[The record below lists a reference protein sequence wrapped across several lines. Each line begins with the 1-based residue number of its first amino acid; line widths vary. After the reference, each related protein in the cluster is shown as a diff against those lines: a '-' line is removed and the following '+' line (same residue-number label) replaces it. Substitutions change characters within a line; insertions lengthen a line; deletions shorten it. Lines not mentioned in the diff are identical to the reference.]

1 MTTSITYDNQWYH
14 LWQPAALP
22 RRNFK
27 NPLMGCDC
35 PQLYQN
41 LPKPWFPPFNHYCS
55 SIYPHIQHNQWLICF
70 LHPFVSFP
78 SSPSLSIFHFSP
90 LVFPVENRYLPNQT
104 NCSMK
109 IRIACGTQWTA
120 PHFDCPW
127 SWASPFNVRW
137 VAVDQHCLLP
147 LDFICV
153 YGSDPCQLS
162 PPL

>member
-1 MTTSITYDNQWYH
+1 MTTRCITYDNQ
-14 LWQPAALP
+14 LL
-22 RRNFK
+22 
-27 NPLMGCDC
+27 C
-35 PQLYQN
+35 PWEILKIHWWAVTVPSYTRMCPN
-41 LPKPWFPPFNHYCS
+41 RWFPPFNRDCS
-55 SIYPHIQHNQWLICF
+55 SIYPHIQHNWWLVCF

-104 NCSMK
+104 NCPMK
-109 IRIACGTQWTA
+109 IRTACDTHRIA

-162 PPL
+162 PSL